1 MTTLFVRQQGRN
13 KDSRS
18 HMQQQEQ
25 NAKWL
30 GPHERTQASQGTF
43 YAVHAPAQLT
53 LATAAELI
61 DREEAYGA
69 CLLALNDNY
78 VSAGGAL
85 LRAMLSSSAKASGAA
100 TKPSSSKRQRAK
112 SALPHAAAKLNDTL
126 SRAWVDK
133 QEMERRAR
141 SAAAMKQLLVEAQQV
156 DSTTSSALEKAEK
169 TVERMTARSSQN
181 GSRSKSGVEDGS
193 VRRNYNVRATNAQDP
208 SQEEKVLEEGHF
220 RSTLNKPKE
229 LDGRARVWDMSG
241 GVHMGGNRRGSS
253 VCSLFFAESDN
264 DASLCWCIFIHE
276 DLCTRSAI
284 TLHSAQEKTP

>member
-1 MTTLFVRQQGRN
+1 MTTLFVRQQDRN
-13 KDSRS
+13 KDSRT
-18 HMQQQEQ
+18 HMQRREQ

-61 DREEAYGA
+61 DREEAYSAG
-69 CLLALNDNY
+69 LLALKDNY
-78 VSAGGAL
+78 VSAGGSLA
-85 LRAMLSSSAKASGAA
+85 RAMLSSSAKESGGA
-100 TKPSSSKRQRAK
+100 TKPASSKRPRAK
-112 SALPHAAAKLNDTL
+112 SAVPHAAAKLNDTL

-169 TVERMTARSSQN
+169 TVERITARSSQD
-181 GSRSKSGVEDGS
+181 GSRRKPVVEDGGVAS
-193 VRRNYNVRATNAQDP
+193 LSNVRGAGAQDD
-208 SQEEKVLEEGHF
+208 SQEKVLEEGLF
-220 RSTLNKPKE
+220 RSTLHKPKE

-241 GVHMGGNRRGSS
+241 GVHMGGDRRGSP
-253 VCSLFFAESDN
+253 VCSWVFAFCILTKSALLVHHDHSREFF
-264 DASLCWCIFIHE
+264 
-276 DLCTRSAI
+276 
-284 TLHSAQEKTP
+284 